1 MTHALAS
8 PTPPLAVRQT
18 VIASADWLLPVSDTD
33 PCGPNLEYDPEY
45 AMLWTRLQPRG
56 EAQYGSFIDA
66 PDGPNW
72 AEVER
77 DCRRLLLRTKD
88 LHLLICLTRARARL
102 GQAAGLLQG
111 LEMLVQALRA
121 WPDDIHPQ
129 TRIDGEHEPAVR
141 ANALAALADPQGLLA
156 DIREITVD
164 TGAGVALSVRDVER
178 AFAMPRPEGAR
189 SPDSVRRQLTALR
202 RAAQGNPEVPVHQL
216 AAACRHAQAVAAW
229 ARSQL
234 GDLAPDLQPLLQLLE
249 VFVPSAED
257 LDAVAAATGAP
268 LLMPAQP
275 GAPAERRLAV
285 GIVAAARPVTREDA
299 LEAIRQSRE
308 WFELHEPSSPVP
320 ALLRLGERMVG
331 RRFSEVADWVP
342 LDLLRRWEA
351 ADEESQGGRA

>member
-1 MTHALAS
+1 MNNATPSHPPPVAS
-8 PTPPLAVRQT
+8 RQT
-18 VIASADWLLPVSDTD
+18 VIASADWLLPVSDTE

-56 EAQYGSFIDA
+56 EAQYGGFVDA
-66 PDGPNW
+66 PEGPNW

-111 LEMLVQALRA
+111 LEMLVHALRA
-121 WPDDIHPQ
+121 WPEDIHPQ
-129 TRIDGEHEPAVR
+129 TLIDGENEPAVR

-156 DIREITVD
+156 DIRDITVD
-164 TGAGVALSVRDVER
+164 SGAGVALSVRDVER
-178 AFAMPRPEGAR
+178 AFAMPRPDGAR
-189 SPDSVRRQLTALR
+189 SPESVRRQLAALR
-202 RAAQGNPEVPVHQL
+202 RTAQGDPEAPVHQL
-216 AAACRHAQAVAAW
+216 SAACRHAQAVAVW
-229 ARSQL
+229 VRSQL
-234 GDLAPDLQPLLQLLE
+234 GDLAPDLQPLLRLLE
-249 VFVPSAED
+249 LFVPSAED
-257 LDAVAAATGAP
+257 LDAVAASTAAASPMTAAP
-268 LLMPAQP
+268 DP
-275 GAPAERRLAV
+275 
-285 GIVAAARPVTREDA
+285 VAAQRLVLGAVAVPRPVTREDA